1 MEAKIDHWQAIGTL
15 DDFAEGEPAAVIAG
29 DRQIAVFRIGDEV
42 FALNDL
48 CTHGHARLSE
58 GYVEDGCVE
67 CPLHQGLID
76 IRTGAPRCAPITEA
90 VRAFPIRI
98 VEARVEVNVE

>member
-1 MEAKIDHWQAIGTL
+1 MEHTLENWQTIGTL
-15 DDFAEGEPAAVIAG
+15 DDFVDGEPAAIIAG
-29 DRQIAVFRIGDEV
+29 ERQVAVFRLGDEV

-48 CTHGHARLSE
+48 CSHGHARLSD

-76 IRTGAPRCAPITEA
+76 IRTGAPRCAPITEP
-90 VRAFPIRI
+90 VRAFPIR
-98 VEARVEVNVE
+98 VVDSRVEIHVD

>member
-1 MEAKIDHWQAIGTL
+1 MEAKIDNWQAIGTL

>member
-1 MEAKIDHWQAIGTL
+1 MEQKIDNWQPIGAL
-15 DDFAEGEPAAVIAG
+15 DEFAEGEPAAVIAG
-29 DRQIAVFRIGDEV
+29 ERQIAVFRIGDEV

-98 VEARVEVNVE
+98 IDARVEVNVE

>member
-1 MEAKIDHWQAIGTL
+1 MEAKIDNWQAIGTL

-90 VRAFPIRI
+90 VCAFPIRI

>member
-1 MEAKIDHWQAIGTL
+1 
-15 DDFAEGEPAAVIAG
+15 
-29 DRQIAVFRIGDEV
+29 
-42 FALNDL
+42 
-48 CTHGHARLSE
+48 
-58 GYVEDGCVE
+58 VEDGCVE